1 MEVEN
6 KEVENK
12 EVENKEV
19 ETSVLETENSIL
31 QLEIQRL
38 KKELDFMNKIFEH
51 PSSLVYHMERFTVQ
65 DEPVW
70 IDTHL
75 VTIQELQKLDQNQKV
90 QELIKYK
97 QSSRY
102 DDNDW

>member
-1 MEVEN
+1 MEVKN

-12 EVENKEV
+12 EVEHK
-19 ETSVLETENSIL
+19 VLETENSIL

-38 KKELDFMNKIFEH
+38 TKELDFMNKIFEH
-51 PSSLVYHMERFTVQ
+51 PSSLVYHMERFNVK
-65 DEPVW
+65 DKPIW

-90 QELIKYK
+90 QELINYK